1 MTLPPRWFYRTVEP
15 NVAEYIGPD
24 AATLWVSSR
33 FWWAVAWIL
42 WVPVGLSSAIV
53 AELPG
58 SPGILWLVPAAS
70 SVGALILGTKSL
82 AAAKATNSQ
91 ACTYVSGV
99 RGYRMSISCP
109 ITSWQLQWARAL
121 AKAEDEHQAHV
132 RLARTVGVAAALEQ
146 IVEEKQSSQVP
157 SRIALGLTGFLAGFV
172 LGVLVAFVV
181 GQTESLGVFLVF
193 LGACLCGILL
203 PVVFGSRFR
212 RTLDSY
218 RAEVAKELSATI
230 SGVGYAKASG
240 ERQG

>member
-1 MTLPPRWFYRTVEP
+1 MTLPPRCFYRTVEP
-15 NVAEYIGPD
+15 QVAEYIGQD
-24 AATLWVSSR
+24 AATLWVRSR
-33 FWWAVAWIL
+33 FWWAAAWIL

-58 SPGILWLVPAAS
+58 TPRILWLVTAAS

-82 AAAKATNSQ
+82 AAAKAANSQ

-109 ITSWQLQWARAL
+109 ITSWQWQWARAL

-132 RLARTVGVAAALEQ
+132 RLARTAGVAAALEQ

-157 SRIALGLTGFLAGFV
+157 SRIALGLIGFLAGFV

-193 LGACLCGILL
+193 LGACLCGVLL
-203 PVVFGSRFR
+203 PVLFGSRFR
-212 RTLDSY
+212 RTLDAY
-218 RAEVAKELSATI
+218 RAEVAKELSTTI

-240 ERQG
+240 ER